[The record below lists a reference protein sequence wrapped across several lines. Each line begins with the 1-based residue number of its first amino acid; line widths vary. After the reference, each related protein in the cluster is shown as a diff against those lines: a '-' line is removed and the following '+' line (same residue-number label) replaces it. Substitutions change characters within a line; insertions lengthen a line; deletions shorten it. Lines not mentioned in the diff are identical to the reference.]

1 MPSVEY
7 DTKGI
12 PTIYMSPV
20 DVEEL
25 KQTDYVQVDEKLFV
39 IKTYDERIVVAKSI
53 PFNAIKQ
60 K

>member
-39 IKTYDERIVVAKSI
+39 IKTYDDRIVVAKAI
-53 PFNAIKQ
+53 PYNAVKE